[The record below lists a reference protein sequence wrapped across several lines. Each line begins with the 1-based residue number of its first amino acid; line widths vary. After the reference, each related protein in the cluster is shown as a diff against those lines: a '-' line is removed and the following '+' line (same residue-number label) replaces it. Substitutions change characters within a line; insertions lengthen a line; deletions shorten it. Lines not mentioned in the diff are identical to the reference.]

1 MSISNAAEQY
11 KTNQLK
17 FKEISMDKGLLA
29 IIIIAY
35 SAWAIYSGYKFLTGR
50 SPWLDQKALKNRI
63 VKVLL
68 SIVVG
73 YFIGAFYLI
82 IVIFK
87 IVARVVRGI

>member
-1 MSISNAAEQY
+1 MSISNAAEQF
-11 KTNQLK
+11 KTNQLY
-17 FKEISMDKGLLA
+17 FKEKSMDKGLLA

>member
-1 MSISNAAEQY
+1 
-11 KTNQLK
+11 
-17 FKEISMDKGLLA
+17 MDKGLLA

-82 IVIFK
+82 SVIFK

>member
-1 MSISNAAEQY
+1 
-11 KTNQLK
+11 
-17 FKEISMDKGLLA
+17 MDKGLLA

-50 SPWLDQKALKNRI
+50 SSWLDQKALKNRI

-73 YFIGAFYLI
+73 YFIGAFYLV